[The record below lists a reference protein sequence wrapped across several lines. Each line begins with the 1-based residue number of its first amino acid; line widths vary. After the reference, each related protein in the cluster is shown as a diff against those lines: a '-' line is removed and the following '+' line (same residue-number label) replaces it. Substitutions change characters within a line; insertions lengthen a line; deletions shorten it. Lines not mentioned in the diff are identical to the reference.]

1 MTCILLNNSN
11 LPRGRCP
18 QPPEVYRITATG
30 IKQHKHP
37 CLWTQAGSLS
47 YFKDAFTASGL
58 PAGRKLGLINAI
70 GSLNQTHE
78 LGLINALARQNAGED
93 PPSA

>member
-1 MTCILLNNSN
+1 MS
-11 LPRGRCP
+11 
-18 QPPEVYRITATG
+18 
-30 IKQHKHP
+30 IKDKN
-37 CLWTQAGSLS
+37 
-47 YFKDAFTASGL
+47 AFTASGL
-58 PAGRKLGLINAI
+58 PAGRKLGLINAL